1 MQKIICIFVFC
12 IGCFANAFSQ
22 PYFAKYMIF
31 GTSLS
36 YMRYT
41 EKDFNYNSV
50 GYSEFIWNTN
60 IGLRV
65 NKRLLA
71 GMTLLNIYSSE
82 LYTPKTYYT
91 VYGIFSQFNFLPYE
105 TNRLC
110 AEISINKGN
119 YFTNNDIPYQ
129 IEGLY
134 YLGFGGAYDLP
145 IKKIPNL
152 FIDFSFMYFIILNS
166 LQNKNGFSQSII
178 GLNYRFHER

>member
-71 GMTLLNIYSSE
+71 GMNLLNI
-82 LYTPKTYYT
+82 
-91 VYGIFSQFNFLPYE
+91 
-105 TNRLC
+105 
-110 AEISINKGN
+110 
-119 YFTNNDIPYQ
+119 
-129 IEGLY
+129 
-134 YLGFGGAYDLP
+134 
-145 IKKIPNL
+145 
-152 FIDFSFMYFIILNS
+152 
-166 LQNKNGFSQSII
+166 
-178 GLNYRFHER
+178 